1 MKRMKCKFVSLVVIF
16 SMVLSGCSGVLSDKK
31 AQNCTITGFAFDT
44 IYTITLNKGGS
55 EELLNSCVSKCTEY
69 EKIFSSHLKG
79 SELYKINEIEQA
91 YDEVIKADEYKVNL
105 ISSTDISYSKEK
117 LEKIQDAIAE
127 KISSDNTLKY
137 NLNSD
142 GSMEIIVSEEMA
154 DILQKGI
161 YYSRLSKGA
170 FDITVQPVSSLWNFS
185 AENPEIPDDKE
196 ITEKLEYI
204 NYGNISLDG
213 RTVIFK
219 AAGMGV
225 ELGGIA
231 KGYIADCLKKYLTD
245 NGVKSGTINLGGNVL
260 CIGQK
265 PDKTPYKIGI
275 QKPFADRNEMVDYV
289 NVNGKSVVSSGIYER
304 CFEKDGKIYH
314 HILDSKTGYPYDN
327 DVVAVTIISDDSVDG
342 DGLSTTCLA
351 LGIDKGLEL
360 INSIKRTYA
369 VFIDKDGKFHYSEGF
384 EAFK

>member
-1 MKRMKCKFVSLVVIF
+1 MEAISGSPPLTRSL
-16 SMVLSGCSGVLSDKK
+16 
-31 AQNCTITGFAFDT
+31 
-44 IYTITLNKGGS
+44 
-55 EELLNSCVSKCTEY
+55 
-69 EKIFSSHLKG
+69 SS
-79 SELYKINEIEQA
+79 A
-91 YDEVIKADEYKVNL
+91 
-105 ISSTDISYSKEK
+105 
-117 LEKIQDAIAE
+117 
-127 KISSDNTLKY
+127 
-137 NLNSD
+137 LNSD

-265 PDKTPYKIGI
+265 PDRTPYKIGI
-275 QKPFADRNEMVDYV
+275 QKPFADRNETVDYV

-342 DGLSTTCLA
+342 DGYL
-351 LGIDKGLEL
+351 
-360 INSIKRTYA
+360 R
-369 VFIDKDGKFHYSEGF
+369 
-384 EAFK
+384 